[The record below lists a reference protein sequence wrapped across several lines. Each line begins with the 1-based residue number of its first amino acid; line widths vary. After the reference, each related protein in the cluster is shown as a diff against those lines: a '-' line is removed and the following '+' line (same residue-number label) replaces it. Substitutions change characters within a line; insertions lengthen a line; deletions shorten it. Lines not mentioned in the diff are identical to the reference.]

1 VGISW
6 RAGPSRTEKIIF
18 FFVQR
23 MFAALWALFGI
34 VIYYGD
40 PEIFLIHLKFRFVPG
55 SAFSI
60 LANNHQRQKLD
71 SILIRKHAGEFE
83 TIYVDC
89 KKTREGIFPKKLEK
103 SLDLKSR

>member
-1 VGISW
+1 
-6 RAGPSRTEKIIF
+6 
-18 FFVQR
+18 

-55 SAFSI
+55 SAFPI

-71 SILIRKHAGEFE
+71 SILIRKYAGDLR

-89 KKTREGIFPKKLEK
+89 EKNKRRDLPKKLEK